1 MHAAV
6 FFNFLQPPVSFRH
19 PWICIH
25 TQQPGPVSPPPPT
38 PQPGS
43 RHPPRDCECSPA
55 PAPASKGEWSSGRPT
70 FMTAGSTGLDRTMR
84 FRPLNMLQRQ

>member
-1 MHAAV
+1 MLQ
-6 FFNFLQPPVSFRH
+6 FFLTFCNH
-19 PWICIH
+19 PSALGIH
-25 TQQPGPVSPPPPT
+25 GYASTLNSQAPSALPPPT